1 MLDRDDWARR
11 GIDWTNAPRG
21 KEANFQS
28 GNNRAGG
35 DSVGGFDSEGR
46 RGWRPRGVDLRTAG

>member
-28 GNNRAGG
+28 GNN
-35 DSVGGFDSEGR
+35 
-46 RGWRPRGVDLRTAG
+46 